1 MTTHYKDIHAVQT
14 SNVAILGQ
22 FTRSS
27 VYGRVFKRAFDIA
40 FVVVVAPIAVTLI
53 LFAAILVATDGHG
66 PFFMQKRVG
75 KFGRV
80 FGVVKLR
87 TMVPGA
93 DAVLA
98 DFLGSNTEANAE
110 WNHSQKLR
118 KDPRITKVGRFLRK
132 SSLDELPQLW
142 NVIVGDMSVV
152 GPRPITEAQRSL
164 YPGRS
169 YYTLQPGITGL
180 WQVSKRNDCS
190 FEDRSVI
197 DDQYA
202 MSLSFQEDLRILVQ
216 TVGVVIRCTGL

>member
-14 SNVAILGQ
+14 ANVAILGQ
-22 FTRSS
+22 FSQKGI
-27 VYGRVFKRAFDIA
+27 YGRVLKRALDIA
-40 FVVVVAPIAVTLI
+40 FVIVVAPIAAPLI
-53 LFAAILVATDGHG
+53 LFAAILVATDGHS
-66 PFFMQKRVG
+66 PFFIQKRVG

-80 FGVVKLR
+80 FCMVKLR

-98 DFLGSNTEANAE
+98 EYLGSNPEATAE

-118 KDPRITKVGRFLRK
+118 IDPRITKVGRFLRK

-142 NVIVGDMSVV
+142 NVLVGEMSVV
-152 GPRPITEAQRSL
+152 GPRPITEAQRGL

-202 MSLSFQEDLRILVQ
+202 TSLSFREDLRILVQ
-216 TVGVVIRCTGL
+216 TVGVVLRCTGL